1 MAETVYHFRSKEV
14 SWLSFNARLL
24 QEASDPGVPLIERVR
39 FLGIFS
45 SNQDEFFRVR
55 VATLSR
61 LARLGKKGKKLL
73 GHDPKE
79 VLAEIRNV
87 ILRQQEVFQG
97 IYGQLLDELK
107 EHGIHVIDE
116 EALTKEQ
123 AHYVRGYFRRQVRP
137 KLTPLMVSRKAKFPE
152 LQDKSIYLATRLR
165 TPGGRSDRF
174 SLIEVPTDV
183 LSRFVILPQAGGEQ
197 YVMLLEDVI
206 RYNLSEIFSVFKFDS
221 IESHIVKLTRDAEL
235 DLDDDVT
242 ESYIRKV
249 VKGIKQREEGNPVR
263 FVYDRNISPEF
274 LTLIARKLGLKKDD
288 NFVPGG
294 RTHNHKD
301 FIAFPHIGKSSLLYP
316 RMEPVHLPH
325 IERSRSFLSA
335 IREREF
341 LLHFPY
347 QPFEYVIDLL
357 REAAIDPKVTD
368 IKVTL
373 YRVARFSGVAN
384 ALLNAARNGKKVTAI
399 IELQARFDEEANVAL
414 ANQLQEEGAHV
425 IFGVPGLKVHAKCG
439 LILRRENG
447 RTARYAF
454 LGTGNLNE
462 DTAKIYSDHCLF
474 TTDKRLTREVEAV
487 FDFLQD
493 NYKVQPFKHLM
504 VAPFNF
510 REGMTKLVRNEIK
523 NAKKGK
529 EAWIHMK
536 LNNLADPEMIALLY
550 EAAEAG
556 VKMRLNVRGMYS
568 LLPEGRAKDNIEAI
582 GIIDKFL
589 EHTRVFVFA
598 NGGNR
603 KMFLSSGD
611 WMTRN
616 LDRRVEVTF
625 PIYDAAIQKELE
637 DFLEIQ
643 WRDNVKARI
652 LDEGLTNQYRNG
664 RTPKV
669 RSQSA
674 IYEWLRLR
682 AEEDA
687 RPTPRRKPPARRLH
701 ALT

>member
-1 MAETVYHFRSKEV
+1 MAYHFRNKEV

-24 QEASDPGVPLIERVR
+24 QEASDSRVPLIERVR

-55 VATLSR
+55 VATLGR

-73 GHDPKE
+73 GHGPKE
-79 VLAEIRNV
+79 VLAEINDI
-87 ILRQQEVFQG
+87 ILRQQKVFQDV
-97 IYGQLLDELK
+97 YDRLLDELK
-107 EHGIHVIDE
+107 DHGIHVIDE
-116 EALTKEQ
+116 RQLTREQ
-123 AHYVRGYFRRQVRP
+123 AHFVRGYFRRQVRS

-152 LQDKSIYLATRLR
+152 LQDRSIYLATRLR
-165 TPGGRSDRF
+165 TPGGRSDRYF
-174 SLIEVPTDV
+174 LIEVPTKV
-183 LSRFVILPQAGGEQ
+183 LSRFVILPQVGSEH

-206 RYNLSEIFSVFKFDS
+206 RYNLRDIFSLFKCDS
-221 IESHIVKLTRDAEL
+221 IESQLIKLTRDAEL

-242 ESYIRKV
+242 VSYVRKV
-249 VKGIKQREEGNPVR
+249 VKGIKQREEGSPVR
-263 FVYDRNISPEF
+263 FVYDRDISPEF
-274 LTLIARKLGLKKDD
+274 LSLIVRKLGLKKDD

-301 FIAFPHIGKSSLLYP
+301 FIDFPQIGKSSLLYP
-316 RMEPVHLPH
+316 RLEPVHLPP
-325 IERSRSFLSA
+325 IERSRSFLGA

-347 QPFEYVIDLL
+347 QPFDYVIDLL
-357 REAAIDPKVTD
+357 REAAIDPKVTA

-384 ALLNAARNGKKVTAI
+384 ALINAARNGKNVTAI
-399 IELQARFDEEANVAL
+399 IELQARFDEQANVAL

-425 IFGVPGLKVHAKCG
+425 VFGVPGLKVHAKCG
-439 LILRRENG
+439 LILRREGG

-474 TTDKRLTREVEAV
+474 TTDKRLTREVESV

-493 NYKVQPFKHLM
+493 NYKVPEFSNLV
-504 VAPFNF
+504 VAPFTF
-510 REGMTKLVRNEIK
+510 REGLTKLVRNEIK
-523 NAKKGK
+523 NARKGK
-529 EAWIHMK
+529 EAWIHLK
-536 LNNLADPEMIALLY
+536 LNNLADPEMIGLLY

-556 VKMRLNVRGMYS
+556 VKLRLNVRGMYS
-568 LLPEGRAKDNIEAI
+568 LLPEGSAKDNIEAI
-582 GIIDKFL
+582 GIVDKFL
-589 EHTRVFVFA
+589 EHTRVFVFS

-625 PIYDAAIQKELE
+625 PIYSTEIQKELAK
-637 DFLEIQ
+637 FLEIQ

-652 LDEGLTNQYRNG
+652 LDTDLTNHCRNG
-664 RTPKV
+664 TTPSI

-674 IYEWLRLR
+674 FYEWLRARAETDEKQAPLR
-682 AEEDA
+682 AQ
-687 RPTPRRKPPARRLH
+687 PRRLH